1 MFIRDD
7 SADDDKDLNRL
18 LTEVTRDDKSPI
30 FIDLKSDRVGKYPLV
45 KRDLNS
51 KT

>member
-18 LTEVTRDDKSPI
+18 LTEVTVMINRQ
-30 FIDLKSDRVGKYPLV
+30 FYIDLKK
-45 KRDLNS
+45 
-51 KT
+51 